1 MAQEPIWPG
10 SGSAVSG
17 NTPFGTFDDDST
29 YQTEAPKFAD
39 WCAKRLG
46 YPLMNVELQDK
57 QFYACLEESVTEYS
71 AQINQF
77 NIKDNLLNLQGQPT
91 SSNLTHKRVTP
102 NLGRNVFLSEAYGTE
117 AGVGGLVDIK
127 SGSIDIVSGSS
138 DYDVN
143 ALFAEVSESGNAIEL
158 RKIFYQEK
166 PAVQRY
172 FDPYAGTGAGT
183 MNLLDQFGF
192 GNYSPAVSF
201 LMMPVYAD
209 MLRMQAIELNDSIR
223 KSSYSFQLRNN
234 RLRIFPKPTND
245 YKLHFN
251 YVVRSD
257 RDNAMVT
264 EYSGSSDVISDFSN
278 VPYDNMTYGH
288 INDVGR
294 QWIRKYGLA
303 LTKELLGIIR
313 SKYGAIPIPGAET
326 SLDGDTLRTEASAEK
341 EVLVTQL
348 REMLEQTSR
357 RALLEADKDESE
369 FLQEKLKKVPYPIYI
384 GKGCE
389 RWQTHDFSEKKI
401 KTHLIELIKNL
412 SVI

>member
-17 NTPFGTFDDDST
+17 NTPFGFYDTDSEF
-29 YQTEAPKFAD
+29 QGEAPKFAT
-39 WCAKRLG
+39 WCAQRLG

-57 QFYACLEESVTEYS
+57 QFYACLEESVSEYS

-77 NIKDNLLNLQGQPT
+77 NIKDNLLSLQGQST

-102 NLGRNVFLSEAYGTE
+102 NLGRSVCFSQAYGTE
-117 AGVGGLVDIK
+117 AGVGGLVEVK
-127 SGSIDIVSGSS
+127 SGSVDVVSGSQT
-138 DYDVN
+138 YDLN
-143 ALFAEVSESGNAIEL
+143 ALWADVSESGNAIEL
-158 RKIFYQEK
+158 KKVFYEET

-192 GNYSPAVSF
+192 GNYSPAVTF

-209 MLRMQAIELNDSIR
+209 MLRLQAIELNDQIR
-223 KSSYSFQLRNN
+223 KSAYSFQLRNN
-234 RLRIFPKPTND
+234 KLRIFPRPD
-245 YKLHFN
+245 SSYKLHFE

-257 RDNAMVT
+257 RDDVLIT

-278 VPYDNMTYGH
+278 VPYDNMKFTN
-288 INDVGR
+288 INDVGK

-303 LTKELLGIIR
+303 LTKELLGIVR

-326 SLDGDTLRTEASAEK
+326 SLDGDTLRSEASAEK
-341 EVLVTQL
+341 EALVTQL
-348 REMLEQTSR
+348 REILEQTSR
-357 RALLEADKDESE
+357 KALMEADKDESE

-384 GKGCE
+384 G
-389 RWQTHDFSEKKI
+389 
-401 KTHLIELIKNL
+401 
-412 SVI
+412 